1 VNFIKALNSI
11 SSQWWAGF
19 LLTSGVGT
27 LWLANFAH
35 ANNVASALVSA
46 GGGMVGGAMILFQH
60 QQKDN
65 PAADTTTETLTSTK
79 EQT

>member
-1 VNFIKALNSI
+1 MNFIKAMNSV

-19 LLTSGVGT
+19 LLISGVGT
-27 LWLANFAH
+27 LWLGNFAH
-35 ANNVASALVSA
+35 MPNVASALVAA

-65 PAADTTTETLTSTK
+65 PAADTTTETVTTTK
-79 EQT
+79 EP

>member
-1 VNFIKALNSI
+1 MMNFIKAMNSI

-19 LLTSGVGT
+19 LLSSGVGT

-35 ANNVASALVSA
+35 ASTVASALVSA

-65 PAADTTTETLTSTK
+65 PASESTTQTITTEK
-79 EQT
+79 EP